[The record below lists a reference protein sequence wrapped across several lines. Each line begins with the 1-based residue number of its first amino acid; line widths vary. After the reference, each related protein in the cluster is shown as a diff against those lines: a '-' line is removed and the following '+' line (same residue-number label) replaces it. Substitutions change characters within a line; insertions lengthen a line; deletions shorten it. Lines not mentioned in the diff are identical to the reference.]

1 GGSPGGR
8 PPGASAY
15 LSHKFLLASLEPVEV
30 GLQVQ
35 DGALDQEP
43 GRGVGRVGF
52 RLQLGQV
59 THYAQIMPA
68 LGVHELHPVGESRH
82 RGQDELDEE
91 LVADPGPVAR
101 LADPGA
107 QRLPAR
113 RGEFVNPLVGA
124 GGLLDILAADQ
135 AILLEA
141 LQRDVDLADV
151 RDGYAWPKV

>member
-1 GGSPGGR
+1 
-8 PPGASAY
+8 
-15 LSHKFLLASLEPVEV
+15 
-30 GLQVQ
+30 
-35 DGALDQEP
+35 
-43 GRGVGRVGF
+43 
-52 RLQLGQV
+52 
-59 THYAQIMPA
+59 
-68 LGVHELHPVGESRH
+68 

-141 LQRDVDLADV
+141 LQGDVDLPDV
-151 RDGYAWPKV
+151 RRWIRLAKGLFERELQLVAMSRLLGEQGPQGVPPDPVTSMGPPGPAFRLSLGITRG